1 MKMNLVGAGYWG
13 SKLLRNL
20 AKFDVDAT
28 VFDIRNGQ
36 SINDINNKDPVI
48 LATPLW
54 QHYEQTMQLLERGH
68 DVYVEKPMAE
78 TTLQL
83 LDINEKIKKDQLL
96 MVGHIF
102 VYHPQMQLIK
112 DIIANGGIGTIHH
125 VRSERSNWGIYQ
137 TKTDPLLSLAT
148 HDISIVQNLIS
159 NMIVTNQQVWNYS
172 NNVVP
177 DRVWFCGPSYDID
190 ITWYSPVRLRRTT
203 ILGTIGQL
211 VWDQDANTVTHYRN
225 RIENNRAI
233 EVTPTVYTYDYKL
246 TPLESELKHWI
257 DCVRTRTQ
265 PSTGIEQALAVAG
278 VIDRVKAIT
287 QPVPVKSYLQLH

>member
-96 MVGHIF
+96 MVGH
-102 VYHPQMQLIK
+102 
-112 DIIANGGIGTIHH
+112 N
-125 VRSERSNWGIYQ
+125 
-137 TKTDPLLSLAT
+137 
-148 HDISIVQNLIS
+148 
-159 NMIVTNQQVWNYS
+159 
-172 NNVVP
+172 
-177 DRVWFCGPSYDID
+177 
-190 ITWYSPVRLRRTT
+190 
-203 ILGTIGQL
+203 
-211 VWDQDANTVTHYRN
+211 
-225 RIENNRAI
+225 
-233 EVTPTVYTYDYKL
+233 
-246 TPLESELKHWI
+246 
-257 DCVRTRTQ
+257 
-265 PSTGIEQALAVAG
+265 
-278 VIDRVKAIT
+278 
-287 QPVPVKSYLQLH
+287 